1 MEFTHDE
8 LFEQFLDKVNVDRNT
23 ESYRKLLKYRKEKL
37 RMFDIINCCLYFS
50 STEEG
55 YDYWRSR
62 CQLWYIY
69 QLFNYNKCPELIKD
83 ISIDEIEYKYRD
95 WRNYGK
101 VGSKYEMYDKL
112 FYKIYNRIKHI
123 LNMLY

>member
-37 RMFDIINCCLYFS
+37 GMFDIINRCLHFDF
-50 STEEG
+50 TEEG

-69 QLFNYNKCPELIKD
+69 QLFNYNKCPELMKD
-83 ISIDEIEYKYRD
+83 ISIDEIEHKYRE
-95 WRNYGK
+95 WRNYEKYDGSYS
-101 VGSKYEMYDKL
+101 GSKYEMYDNL
-112 FYKIYNRIKHI
+112 FYKIYNRVKHI
-123 LNMLY
+123 

>member
-23 ESYRKLLKYRKEKL
+23 ESYRKLLKYRKAKL
-37 RMFDIINCCLYFS
+37 RMFDIINRCLHFDF
-50 STEEG
+50 TEEG

-69 QLFNYNKCPELIKD
+69 QLFNYNKCPELMKD
-83 ISIDEIEYKYRD
+83 ISIDEIEHKYRE
-95 WRNYGK
+95 WRNYEKNDGTYS
-101 VGSKYEMYDKL
+101 GSKYEMYDKL
-112 FYKIYNRIKHI
+112 FYKIYNRIKH
-123 LNMLY
+123 M